1 MKKFIKRIM
10 NNRWMVVALLFTH
23 YSLAKRL
30 LSPRHV
36 ASSNS
41 SRRSSVLARKQV
53 RSRHNRT
60 KVCPCVPV

>member
-10 NNRWMVVALLFTH
+10 NNRWMVVALLFTIH

-30 LSPRHV
+30 LSPRLAV
-36 ASSNS
+36 SSN

-53 RSRHNRT
+53 RSRPSRVR
-60 KVCPCVPV
+60 VCQCAPA